1 MFETILGVNNDG
13 TREPGGQ
20 TRSRVKAGPLEAH
33 YGRIGIAA
41 VAAAL
46 VASRPDNQAKAAEI
60 PATGVATGVKREH
73 ADI

>member
-1 MFETILGVNNDG
+1 MLGTILGINNDG
-13 TREPGGQ
+13 TSELGGQ
-20 TRSRVKAGPLEAH
+20 TRSRLKTGPLEAR

-46 VASRPDNQAKAAEI
+46 VATRPNNQVQATEV
-60 PATGVATGVKREH
+60 PATEAATGARREC

>member
-1 MFETILGVNNDG
+1 MLGTMLSINNDG
-13 TREPGGQ
+13 TSEPGGQ
-20 TRSRVKAGPLEAH
+20 TRSRLKAGPLEAH

-46 VASRPDNQAKAAEI
+46 AASRPDNQAKAAEV
-60 PATGVATGVKREH
+60 PTTEVAIGEKRER

>member
-1 MFETILGVNNDG
+1 MLGTTLSVNNDG
-13 TREPGGQ
+13 TSEPGGQ

-46 VASRPDNQAKAAEI
+46 AASRPNNEARAADV
-60 PATGVATGVKREH
+60 PATEVAIDAKRER
-73 ADI
+73 ADF